1 MKAEQIIPDRAFKL
15 FVAIVMVTTATL
27 CIGWGDSWESI
38 RRAGDNVTSIR
49 ADFTQEKHMPI
60 LTKPLVS
67 KGMLFYQLPDSLRWE
82 YTAPIRSILLQ
93 HGGVS
98 KRFVQGREKM
108 IEESGRQLEM
118 VQFMLREIP
127 LWLGGR
133 FDENPLFHAELID
146 ERRIDMRP
154 KEAAMSRIIERV
166 EVTLSSTAGVIES
179 VTVHE
184 GQGVFTRFGFA
195 NVQLNKP
202 IDESIF
208 QAVE

>member
-1 MKAEQIIPDRAFKL
+1 MSNRNHSLPSFLLLIFLACFL
-15 FVAIVMVTTATL
+15 
-27 CIGWGDSWESI
+27 IGWGESWESI
-38 RRAGDNVTSIR
+38 RKAGDKVTSIR

-67 KGMLFYQLPDSLRWE
+67 RGVLHYQLPDSLRWE

-98 KRFVQGREKM
+98 RRFVQGREKM

-118 VQFMLREIP
+118 VQYMLREIP

-133 FDENPLFHAELID
+133 FDENPHFQAELLD
-146 ERRIDMRP
+146 ERRIEMRP
-154 KEAAMSRIIERV
+154 KEAAMGRVIERV
-166 EVTLSSTAGVIES
+166 EVTLSSTPGVIES

-184 GQGVFTRFGFA
+184 GQGIFTRFWYT

-202 IDESIF
+202 IDESVF
-208 QAVE
+208 QAAE

>member
-1 MKAEQIIPDRAFKL
+1 MSDRTRNL
-15 FVAIVMVTTATL
+15 FASIVVMTTAAL
-27 CIGWGDSWESI
+27 CIGWGESFESI
-38 RRAGDNVTSIR
+38 RNAGDKVTSIR

-67 KGMLFYQLPDSLRWE
+67 RGVLHYQLPDSLRWE
-82 YTAPIRSILLQ
+82 YTVPIRSILLQ
-93 HGGVS
+93 HSGVS
-98 KRFVQGREKM
+98 RRFIQGREKM

-118 VQFMLREIP
+118 VRYMLREIP

-133 FDENPLFHAELID
+133 FDENPHFQAELID
-146 ERRIDMRP
+146 ERRIEMRP
-154 KEAAMSRIIERV
+154 KEAAMGQIIERV
-166 EVTLSSTAGVIES
+166 AVTLSSTPGIIES

-184 GQGVFTRFGFA
+184 GQGVFTRFLFA

-202 IDESIF
+202 IDESVF